1 MLVCLCQT
9 FIISIAICWRKVK
22 LSYTVWIVSRTH
34 FEHLLHKGL
43 HDSDDTF
50 QRVPIFVGL
59 GIHFI
64 PILDSTSKYTYFDP
78 CWFRYMCQV
87 DWPNYTAIKLL
98 RLLDFV
104 LKSWMSTLLVSYL
117 MLHFYAP
124 GWWWG
129 SAKGN
134 STCAAEQG
142 RFCCY
147 SFLCFVVSFF

>member
-1 MLVCLCQT
+1 MDSRFLQCAQTILSLSACLLLCQT
-9 FIISIAICWRKVK
+9 FIILIAICCRKVK
-22 LSYTVWIVSRTH
+22 LSYTVRIVSRTH
-34 FEHLLHKGL
+34 FYHLLRKGV

-50 QRVPIFVGL
+50 QRVPIFVRLGL
-59 GIHFI
+59 HFI

-124 GWWWG
+124 G
-129 SAKGN
+129 
-134 STCAAEQG
+134 
-142 RFCCY
+142 
-147 SFLCFVVSFF
+147 